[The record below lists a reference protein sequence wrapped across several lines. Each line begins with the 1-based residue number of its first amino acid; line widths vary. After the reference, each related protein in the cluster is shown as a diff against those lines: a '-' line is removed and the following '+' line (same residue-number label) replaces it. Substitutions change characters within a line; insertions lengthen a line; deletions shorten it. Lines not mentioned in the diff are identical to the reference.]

1 LFTSNLKKY
10 RVYKSIIQLSQ
21 ESSSSSN
28 DIEVA
33 ITAGVAIGVGVI
45 LAKVAQNFINQP
57 GFGLGYDFAS
67 DSQQKQDEQQQKE
80 LQQIMKK
87 DISKTHSKGPGEQI
101 GILTPGKKKDRADIY
116 YIPDDQQV
124 GGPNKHLC
132 TGLCKKNS
140 CDSQGFCLDSGC
152 LSVIRGDSQCK
163 PTSTRKEKTHTP
175 DRTNRPSKT
184 PSYIPIPVP
193 VMPSQI
199 PGGGGG
205 DQTLTD
211 NQNQSV
217 IPPDT
222 NQEQNQLPD
231 DSSSQE
237 QPIPSLIQ
245 QAQAQTPT
253 TTTSSKR
260 QQQQQTPTIPQ
271 TVPGRSPTSTTTPQT
286 VTGIPTIGT
295 SPTPVVSTG
304 PKDVFKITKIYDDG
318 AGSNWTMNMNNPM
331 GDGRSNNPEAS
342 GNLPKFSKNSDG
354 SWKVTGNTKGV
365 NEIRWAIAQTNGFK
379 ENTLSTCTPTVKA
392 RGYMQDASDWKDIEM
407 SAYYK
412 INKLTSSTQNGEAHI
427 EHVMRG
433 QRSTNEKGDY
443 GGCDKACAN
452 NYHGNA
458 YPRTGRQK
466 YEKDFYHKNYTAH
479 DDPHNDKATSPWPIG
494 QWIGYKTI
502 CMNTTNGV
510 HLETW
515 TDIAGNGSWQKTL
528 SYDDTGTWQG
538 GGNISLCKGS
548 GRPPISWGGPLCA
561 FRSDNI
567 SDYDIK
573 WASIRSINSSK
584 PLVTGGYAYPGYSR
598 RMLYQGPLGYI
609 PSSPHPLIRYNI

>member
-1 LFTSNLKKY
+1 L
-10 RVYKSIIQLSQ
+10 IQ

-28 DIEVA
+28 DIEAV
-33 ITAGVAIGVGVI
+33 ITAGVAVGVGVI

-57 GFGLGYDFAS
+57 GWGYDFAS
-67 DSQQKQDEQQQKE
+67 DSQSKQDEARAE
-80 LQQIMKK
+80 QIIKK
-87 DISKTHSKGPGEQI
+87 DIKKSHIPSEPGTVNAV
-101 GILTPGKKKDRADIY
+101 LTPEPGKHRTRDDIY
-116 YIPDDQQV
+116 FTPDKQQV

-152 LSVIRGDSQCK
+152 FSVIRGESQCK
-163 PTSTRKEKTHTP
+163 PTSTRKEKSP
-175 DRTNRPSKT
+175 DRTNRPQKT
-184 PSYIPIPVP
+184 PVYIPVP
-193 VMPSQI
+193 VL
-199 PGGGGG
+199 GG
-205 DQTLTD
+205 DQTPPLID

-217 IPPDT
+217 VPDT
-222 NQEQNQLPD
+222 NQEQNLLPD

-237 QPIPSLIQ
+237 QPFPSIIPPV
-245 QAQAQTPT
+245 QAQPMPQPT
-253 TTTSSKR
+253 RQKTHQHQQKTQ
-260 QQQQQTPTIPQ
+260 QQQQQTPSTIPQ
-271 TVPGRSPTSTTTPQT
+271 TVPGRGPTSTTPPQT
-286 VTGIPTIGT
+286 VTGTPIIGT
-295 SPTPVVSTG
+295 VPVVSTG

-318 AGSNWTMNMNNPM
+318 AGSNWTMNMSNPM
-331 GDGRSNNPEAS
+331 GDGRSSNPEAS
-342 GNLPKFSKNSDG
+342 GNLPKFGKNSDG
-354 SWKVTGNTKGV
+354 SWKITGNTHGK
-365 NEIRWAIAQTNGFK
+365 NEIRWAISQNNGFK

-392 RGYMQDASDWKDIEM
+392 RGYMQDASDWLNIEQT
-407 SAYYK
+407 AYYK
-412 INKLTSSTQNGEAHI
+412 INKLTSSKQNGEAHI

-443 GGCDKACAN
+443 GGCDRACAN
-452 NYHGNA
+452 NYHGNV

-479 DDPHNDKATSPWPIG
+479 DDPHNDKATSAWPIG
-494 QWIGYKTI
+494 KWIGYKTI

-510 HLETW
+510 KLETW
-515 TDIAGNGSWQKTL
+515 TDIVGNGSWQKTL

-548 GRPPISWGGPLCA
+548 GRPPITWGGPLCA

-584 PLVTGGYAYPGYSR
+584 PLVTGGYAYPGYG
-598 RMLYQGPLGYI
+598 RMLYQGPFGYI